1 MSTLERI
8 RITVLLEGI
17 SYILLL
23 FIAMPLKYFADQPMA
38 VTLVGSAHGFLFVI
52 LCGFLFLALITGSIR
67 FSRAVL
73 IFIASL
79 IPFLP
84 FFINHKLKSPQGI
97 DN

>member
-17 SYILLL
+17 SYVILL
-23 FIAMPLKYFADQPMA
+23 FIAMPLKYFADLPLA

-52 LCGFLFLALITGSIR
+52 LCGLLFLALVTGSIR

-84 FFINHKLKSPQGI
+84 FFINHKLKSVQET